1 MCISVPQDICCSVP
15 AVGRWHLGTL
25 GAGCYGCI
33 PFVDSQRVNTL
44 LSSTRGALLSS
55 LYFTQA
61 TSGSPSSSYRQPCH
75 ATSDVAM
82 EGHATSDVAWKG
94 RRQEEEGLPE
104 DKRRHHEPALI
115 RLALP
120 PSSPPA
126 CPCVFIMAPPSTS
139 APFMASSRRLFCG
152 RIHIVC
158 ATDAVFVSLER
169 STLPEYSTRKAG
181 PQDRSPQAWGG
192 LPRHFLRCR
201 LPKGHLETPPEATYP
216 RTCGHDIALGN
227 PGSSDPYSQPY

>member
-1 MCISVPQDICCSVP
+1 MDASLSWTVRGPTRCYLQPE
-15 AVGRWHLGTL
+15 GRSCQ
-25 GAGCYGCI
+25 A
-33 PFVDSQRVNTL
+33 FTL
-44 LSSTRGALLSS
+44 LK
-55 LYFTQA
+55 
-61 TSGSPSSSYRQPCH
+61 QPR
-75 ATSDVAM
+75 VAPPPPIVNHSM
-82 EGHATSDVAWKG
+82 QRRTLPWKGMQRPTDVAWKG
-94 RRQEEEGLPE
+94 RPQEEEGLPE

-169 STLPEYSTRKAG
+169 STLPEHSTRKAG

-192 LPRHFLRCR
+192 LPRHFLRCL

-216 RTCGHDIALGN
+216 HTCGHDIALGN